1 MAFNLLIVDD
11 SASIRQIIK
20 RVITI
25 SGFATGDVYEAE
37 NGLSAYKILAG
48 NPVDLVLS
56 DVHMPHMD
64 GITLL
69 EKIKNN
75 QALCHIPVVMVTTEA
90 REQLVDKV
98 MKLGAAGYIAK
109 PFHPE
114 EIKRLLQE
122 ILGVE
127 DAGNDEAEFEEG
139 DF

>member
-20 RVITI
+20 RVIAI
-25 SGFATGDVYEAE
+25 SGFAAGDIYEAE
-37 NGLSAYKILAG
+37 NGLFAYKILAG
-48 NPVDLVLS
+48 KRVDLVLS

-69 EKIKNN
+69 EKMKNN
-75 QALCHIPVVMVTTEA
+75 QALRHIPVVMVTTEA
-90 REQLVDKV
+90 RKQLVDKV

-109 PFHPE
+109 PFRPE
-114 EIKRLLQE
+114 EIKRLLQK

-127 DAGNDEAEFEEG
+127 DAGSNEAKFEEG